1 MLSCDLDNNCTTFQF
16 DPKTKICKKCSFG
29 IIESHSRDEED
40 SEQIISGWCTKVK
53 DELKNLLTSVTGRV
67 APKYWCQKE
76 SLSNF
81 PFDLEGENVTHYSP
95 ITEQGVTKCTFK
107 RFKTTSTNT
116 VDRNDLQECSRCHGN
131 IFFFIRNISEF
142 S

>member
-40 SEQIISGWCTKVK
+40 SQQIVSGWCPKVK
-53 DELKNLLTSVTGRV
+53 DELKNLLTSVTGKV

-81 PFDLEGENVTHYSP
+81 PFDLEGENGTHYSP
-95 ITEQGVTKCTFK
+95 ITEHGVTKCIFK

-116 VDRNDLQECSRCHGN
+116 VKRNDLQECSKCHGN
-131 IFFFIRNISEF
+131 ISFHNY
-142 S
+142 